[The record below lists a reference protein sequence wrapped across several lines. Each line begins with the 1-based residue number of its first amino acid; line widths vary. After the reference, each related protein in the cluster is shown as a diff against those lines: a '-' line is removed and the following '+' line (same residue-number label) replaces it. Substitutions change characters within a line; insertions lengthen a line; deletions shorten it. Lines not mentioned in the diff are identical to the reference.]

1 MTLVNRGFQMG
12 CMMLALNGLAGRNY
26 GIFDL
31 PGEAFWIVH
40 IVFTLIQINLQTQFF
55 CLFFVTQRTKHRVII
70 PYSPENPLSKMY
82 MYIYVHAPIQY
93 LEHSAFLTAQKYQGK
108 HMVPEYSSKVFL
120 NY

>member
-40 IVFTLIQINLQTQFF
+40 IIFTLI
-55 CLFFVTQRTKHRVII
+55 
-70 PYSPENPLSKMY
+70 
-82 MYIYVHAPIQY
+82 
-93 LEHSAFLTAQKYQGK
+93 
-108 HMVPEYSSKVFL
+108 
-120 NY
+120 